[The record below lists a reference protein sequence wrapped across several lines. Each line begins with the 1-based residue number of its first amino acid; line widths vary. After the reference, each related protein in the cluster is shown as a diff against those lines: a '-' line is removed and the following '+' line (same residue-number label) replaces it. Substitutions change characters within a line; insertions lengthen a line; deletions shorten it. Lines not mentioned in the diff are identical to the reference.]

1 MINEA
6 LAILEENKA
15 QRPSDI
21 DVVWINGY
29 GWPLGKGGVMYYADM
44 VGADKVLAVMK
55 DLAANDES
63 IRVSPLLEELVST
76 GGRFVDIDTGGL
88 KV

>member
-1 MINEA
+1 MVNEA
-6 LAILEENKA
+6 LAILEENKT

-29 GWPLGKGGVMYYADM
+29 GWPLDKGGVMYYADTI
-44 VGADKVLAVMK
+44 GADKVLAVMT
-55 DLAANDES
+55 DLAASDNS
-63 IRVSPLLEELVST
+63 IRVSPLLDELVRT

>member
-6 LAILEENKA
+6 LAILAENKA

-29 GWPLGKGGVMYYADM
+29 GWPLDKGGVMYYADL
-44 VGADKVLAVMK
+44 VGADKVLSVMK
-55 DLAANDES
+55 ELAAKDES
-63 IRVSPLLEELVST
+63 IQVSPLLEELVST